1 MRMISLWDEHLFW
14 LEMLQDHAYFV
25 RDALSPEEKE
35 FVYQAEQFIELY
47 ADLLK
52 RLQGIPRNADYSDS
66 QMIDFARRAWTVAKN
81 YFDFEGTLQALRID
95 NQINLNLSPTYLNGT
110 LSENQEYL
118 RILQYLVHGQ
128 EPVRLSIVELMDLW
142 LEDQLG
148 HAVLFENL
156 LDPIEAGA
164 NATAQ
169 EFKRRYQLY
178 IVQNHHLRNY
188 LRVKEPGFA
197 RQKAFVHEVGKTTL
211 EMNQFIKN
219 MVEKY
224 KEHTLLNK
232 STLRF
237 LEHHFPETCYFLT
250 NLSYYEPRLKSEIKN
265 CSLSKPSF

>member
-1 MRMISLWDEHLFW
+1 MITLWDEHSFW

-25 RDALSPEEKE
+25 RDALSPVE
-35 FVYQAEQFIELY
+35 VDYVNQAEQFIRLY
-47 ADLLK
+47 TDLLE
-52 RLQGIPRNADYSDS
+52 RLQNIPRDAGYEDS

-81 YFDFEGTLQALRID
+81 YFDFEGTLQAMRID

-128 EPVRLSIVELMDLW
+128 EPARLSIVELMDLW

-164 NATAQ
+164 YAAA
-169 EFKRRYQLY
+169 EGFKRRYQLF
-178 IVQNHHLRNY
+178 IVQNHHLKNY

-197 RQKAFVHEVGKTTL
+197 RQKAFVYEVGRTTL
-211 EMNQFIKN
+211 EMNQFIKD
-219 MVEKY
+219 MVKKY

-250 NLSYYEPRLKSEIKN
+250 NLSYYEPRLKAEIGT